1 MSGRTFGKKSRF
13 GLILLS
19 KDFDA
24 VWESMYK
31 TDFHDVGD
39 IFYLD
44 LENPNVIGRNPET
57 TTILAS
63 GSARRHCKIDRRAD
77 SGDFLLTDIA
87 GVNPTIINDVMLKPQ
102 GSAVI
107 NHGDV
112 IQCGCYIY
120 RFEELSDTETDQP
133 SSES

>member
-1 MSGRTFGKKSRF
+1 MSANTFGKKSRF
-13 GLILLS
+13 GLVLLS

-44 LENPNVIGRNPET
+44 LENPNIIGRNPET

-63 GSARRHCKIDRRAD
+63 GSARTHCEIKWRVD
-77 SGDFLLTDIA
+77 SEDFLLTDIA
-87 GVNPTIINDVMLKPQ
+87 GVNPTIINDDMMKPKA
-102 GSAVI
+102 SAVI

-120 RFEELSDTETDQP
+120 RFEELSDTETNEL